1 MGKKKFIDKKKSST
15 FQLIARDSSDPNYDD
30 SPGGDRVFVQVSGR
44 PTDDSDSIFADAPD
58 DEEGDH
64 YYNHRAF
71 GTSSAAAPQPLPEK
85 LRKEILDLGFPDDG
99 YNYLNHLRE
108 IKNTGGGS
116 AYYSNPKAKPEQ
128 LPHDVKA
135 YDASKLRISENEAP
149 DEEAIYKV
157 ASKTVNVR
165 VQRALDPEVLAL
177 LDDSDAASRFGSE
190 DEDLEED
197 FVVKAN
203 LPDGEEEEEE
213 EDVCVGGEPSLV
225 EQSEN
230 KNVSNEAG
238 VVSRGKS
245 GSMVDDPRARRDVDD
260 EFDMVLS
267 REYDNDDDDED
278 DDYEGGDHDDEYFY
292 GDEEDKSIEE
302 KLKNVKLNDC
312 VKDDFELNEYEV
324 PGDNEEIQKTKQ
336 LGKIYENEDQEDEV
350 VFVEESSDESEKWD
364 CETVITTYS
373 TLENHPAKIGAP
385 ELSRKKKQLS
395 ETVFKGL
402 DASNNLIKLGGKQKL
417 PVDFLPGSRRPAA
430 TEKVE
435 KMEDVG
441 SLKTEQ
447 LKRKQHGQESK
458 EEKKERKAAVKE
470 ERREAR
476 RAKKELK
483 ELYKGEAQHAQRI
496 AAISGP
502 SSKRLM

>member
-30 SPGGDRVFVQVSGR
+30 SPGGDRVFIQVSGR
-44 PTDDSDSIFADAPD
+44 PTDNTDSIFADAPE

-64 YYNHRAF
+64 YYDHAY
-71 GTSSAAAPQPLPEK
+71 GSYYAAAPQPLPEK
-85 LRKEILDLGFPDDG
+85 VRKEILDLGFPDDC

-116 AYYSNPKAKPEQ
+116 VYYSNPKAKLEQ

-135 YDASKLRISENEAP
+135 YDASRLRISEKEAP
-149 DEEAIYKV
+149 DEKDIYTV

-165 VQRALDPEVLAL
+165 VQRAVDPEVSAL
-177 LDDSDAASRFGSE
+177 LDDSDAASRFGSD

-197 FVVKAN
+197 FVIKAN
-203 LPDGEEEEEE
+203 LADGDEEEEEE
-213 EDVCVGGEPSLV
+213 EDVCVGDGPSFV
-225 EQSEN
+225 EQSES
-230 KNVSNEAG
+230 KNVSNEVG
-238 VVSRGKS
+238 VVERNCVERGK
-245 GSMVDDPRARRDVDD
+245 GEFVVDDPRARRDVDD

-267 REYDNDDDDED
+267 REYDNEDDED
-278 DDYEGGDHDDEYFY
+278 DYDGGDHDDGYFY
-292 GDEEDKSIEE
+292 GDEEDTSIEE
-302 KLKNVKLNDC
+302 KLKDVKLNDC

-324 PGDNEEIQKTKQ
+324 PGDGEEIQKTKQ

-350 VFVEESSDESEKWD
+350 VIVEESSDESEKWD
-364 CETVITTYS
+364 CETVVTTYS

-402 DASNNLIKLGGKQKL
+402 DASNTLIKLGGKQRL
-417 PVDFLPGSRRPAA
+417 PVDFLPGNRRPPAA

-435 KMEDVG
+435 DTG

-447 LKRKQHGQESK
+447 QKRKQHGQESK
-458 EEKKERKAAVKE
+458 EEKKERKVAVKE

-483 ELYKGEAQHAQRI
+483 ELYKASDVI
-496 AAISGP
+496 VLII
-502 SSKRLM
+502 KW

>member
-1 MGKKKFIDKKKSST
+1 MGRKKKFIDKKKSST
-15 FQLIARDSSDPNYDD
+15 FQLVARDSSDPNYDD
-30 SPGGDRVFVQVSGR
+30 SPGGDRVFIQVSGR
-44 PTDDSDSIFADAPD
+44 PNDDPDSIFADAPE

-64 YYNHRAF
+64 YYDQAF
-71 GTSSAAAPQPLPEK
+71 GNSEAAAQPLPEK

-116 AYYSNPKAKPEQ
+116 AYYSNPKAKLEQ

-135 YDASKLRISENEAP
+135 YDASRLRISENEAP
-149 DEEAIYKV
+149 DENAIYNV

-165 VQRALDPEVLAL
+165 VKKAVDPEVSAL
-177 LDDSDAASRFGSE
+177 LDADSDASRFGSD

-203 LPDGEEEEEE
+203 LADGDEE
-213 EDVCVGGEPSLV
+213 EDDGPSFV

-230 KNVSNEAG
+230 NNARNEVG
-238 VVSRGKS
+238 VVGRNCVERGK
-245 GSMVDDPRARRDVDD
+245 GDFVVDDPRARRDVDE

-267 REYDNDDDDED
+267 REYDNDDDD
-278 DDYEGGDHDDEYFY
+278 DDYEGVDHDDDYFY
-292 GDEEDKSIEE
+292 GDEVDESIEE

-324 PGDNEEIQKTKQ
+324 PGDDEEKQKTKQ
-336 LGKIYENEDQEDEV
+336 LGKIYEDEDQEDKV
-350 VFVEESSDESEKWD
+350 VIVEESSDESEKWD

-373 TLENHPAKIGAP
+373 NLENHPAKIGAP

-395 ETVFKGL
+395 ETVFGGL
-402 DASNNLIKLGGKQKL
+402 DASNNLIKLGGRQRL
-417 PVDFLPGSRRPAA
+417 PVDFLPRNRRPAA
-430 TEKVE
+430 TERATEKVE
-435 KMEDVG
+435 DIG

-447 LKRKQHGQESK
+447 QKRKQHGQEPK

-483 ELYKGEAQHAQRI
+483 ELYKGEAQHAQRV